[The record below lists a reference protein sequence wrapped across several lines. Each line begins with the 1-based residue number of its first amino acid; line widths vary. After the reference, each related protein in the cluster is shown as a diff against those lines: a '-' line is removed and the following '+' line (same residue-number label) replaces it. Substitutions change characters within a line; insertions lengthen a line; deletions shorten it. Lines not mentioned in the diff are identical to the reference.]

1 MYVIP
6 EALRKRVKYIKKTR
20 KVKRKL
26 IVNFEHIRYN
36 IQQI

>member
-1 MYVIP
+1 MNVIP
-6 EALRKRVKYIKKTR
+6 EALRKRVEYIKKTR